1 MARPRNKSSRKSRF
15 EGGSASATFI
25 ALSPRLLSVATVQC
39 PSRYGSRQASTPKD
53 RVAEGQL
60 VEPCQP
66 TDPPGKPVS
75 IRVSLGSFTL
85 LFVKVYRTPPGRDSL
100 QSTGFHLLGALSQP
114 AAHPRQIADR
124 WYFGQGAPNSTV
136 APRGAPSVLRFIFL
150 FGAQSTKR
158 SMRARNPAPPEDP

>member
-1 MARPRNKSSRKSRF
+1 MSTHRP
-15 EGGSASATFI
+15 
-25 ALSPRLLSVATVQC
+25 PR
-39 PSRYGSRQASTPKD
+39 
-53 RVAEGQL
+53 
-60 VEPCQP
+60 
-66 TDPPGKPVS
+66 KPVS

-85 LFVKVYRTPPGRDSL
+85 LFVAVYRTPPGRDSL

-150 FGAQSTKR
+150 FAPNRPSGRCVRAIPR
-158 SMRARNPAPPEDP
+158 RPRIARNNSTGPE